1 MAKIYC
7 IANQKGGVGKTTT
20 AVNLAAAL
28 SQLSFNVL
36 LVDLDPQGNATTG
49 SGLEKNNLVQ
59 SVYEVLLDRADIK
72 KVITHSTSG
81 YDILGSNRK
90 LAAAEEELLSVARKE
105 LRLKTKL
112 DEVSG
117 QYDVIIIVGKT
128 TTAVNL
134 AAALSQLSFN
144 VLLVDLDP
152 QGNATTGSGLE
163 KNNLVQSVYEV
174 LLDRADIKKV
184 ITHSTSGYDILG
196 SNRKLAA
203 AEEELLSVA
212 RKELRLKT
220 KLDEVSGQYDVII
233 IDCPPTLSILT
244 INAFCA
250 ADGLIIPMTC
260 EYYSLEG
267 VSDLLLSIR
276 AVREQVNSGLVITGL
291 LRVKFDPRITLQRE
305 VSEQLS
311 GYFGSSVF
319 SSVIPTNVRLAEAP
333 SYGLSGIQYDPS
345 SRGAV
350 SYKTFAEELV
360 KKDKLKKLLKNR
372 KREG

>member
-59 SVYEVLLDRADIK
+59 SVYEVLLDRADVK

-90 LAAAEEELLSVARKE
+90 LAAAEEEL
-105 LRLKTKL
+105 
-112 DEVSG
+112 
-117 QYDVIIIVGKT
+117 
-128 TTAVNL
+128 
-134 AAALSQLSFN
+134 
-144 VLLVDLDP
+144 
-152 QGNATTGSGLE
+152 
-163 KNNLVQSVYEV
+163 
-174 LLDRADIKKV
+174 
-184 ITHSTSGYDILG
+184 
-196 SNRKLAA
+196 
-203 AEEELLSVA
+203 
-212 RKELRLKT
+212 
-220 KLDEVSGQYDVII
+220 LDEVSGQYDVII

-350 SYKTFAEELV
+350 SYKSFAEELV

>member
-59 SVYEVLLDRADIK
+59 SVYEVLLDRADVK

-90 LAAAEEELLSVARKE
+90 LAAAEEELLSVTRKE
-105 LRLKTKL
+105 LRLK
-112 DEVSG
+112 
-117 QYDVIIIVGKT
+117 
-128 TTAVNL
+128 
-134 AAALSQLSFN
+134 
-144 VLLVDLDP
+144 
-152 QGNATTGSGLE
+152 
-163 KNNLVQSVYEV
+163 
-174 LLDRADIKKV
+174 
-184 ITHSTSGYDILG
+184 
-196 SNRKLAA
+196 
-203 AEEELLSVA
+203 
-212 RKELRLKT
+212 
-220 KLDEVSGQYDVII
+220 
-233 IDCPPTLSILT
+233 T

-350 SYKTFAEELV
+350 SYKSFAEELV

>member
-7 IANQKGGVGKTTT
+7 IGNQKGGVGKTTT

-59 SVYEVLLDRADIK
+59 SVYEVLLDRADVK
-72 KVITHSTSG
+72 KVIT
-81 YDILGSNRK
+81 
-90 LAAAEEELLSVARKE
+90 
-105 LRLKTKL
+105 
-112 DEVSG
+112 
-117 QYDVIIIVGKT
+117 
-128 TTAVNL
+128 
-134 AAALSQLSFN
+134 
-144 VLLVDLDP
+144 
-152 QGNATTGSGLE
+152 
-163 KNNLVQSVYEV
+163 
-174 LLDRADIKKV
+174 
-184 ITHSTSGYDILG
+184 
-196 SNRKLAA
+196 
-203 AEEELLSVA
+203 

-319 SSVIPTNVRLAEAP
+319 SSVIPTNVRLAEVP

-350 SYKTFAEELV
+350 SYKSFAEELV

>member
-90 LAAAEEELLSVARKE
+90 LAAAEEELLSA
-105 LRLKTKL
+105 
-112 DEVSG
+112 
-117 QYDVIIIVGKT
+117 
-128 TTAVNL
+128 
-134 AAALSQLSFN
+134 
-144 VLLVDLDP
+144 
-152 QGNATTGSGLE
+152 
-163 KNNLVQSVYEV
+163 
-174 LLDRADIKKV
+174 
-184 ITHSTSGYDILG
+184 
-196 SNRKLAA
+196 
-203 AEEELLSVA
+203 A

-291 LRVKFDPRITLQRE
+291 LRVKFASSSPDI
-305 VSEQLS
+305 S
-311 GYFGSSVF
+311 GHRF
-319 SSVIPTNVRLAEAP
+319 SLPLFRQMFASQKPLATDFQGFSTTPHQEAP
-333 SYGLSGIQYDPS
+333 YLIKRLQ
-345 SRGAV
+345 
-350 SYKTFAEELV
+350 
-360 KKDKLKKLLKNR
+360 KNL
-372 KREG
+372 

>member
-90 LAAAEEELLSVARKE
+90 LAAAEEELLSA
-105 LRLKTKL
+105 
-112 DEVSG
+112 
-117 QYDVIIIVGKT
+117 
-128 TTAVNL
+128 
-134 AAALSQLSFN
+134 
-144 VLLVDLDP
+144 
-152 QGNATTGSGLE
+152 
-163 KNNLVQSVYEV
+163 
-174 LLDRADIKKV
+174 
-184 ITHSTSGYDILG
+184 
-196 SNRKLAA
+196 
-203 AEEELLSVA
+203 A

-233 IDCPPTLSILT
+233 IDCPPTLSLLT